1 MNTRRSY
8 LDHNATSPLRPQA
21 RAAMLAALEVA
32 GNPSSIH
39 AEGRAARAL
48 IETARGEV
56 AALVGVRAEDVVF
69 TSGGTEAINTVVGS
83 SFDAIVLSGI
93 EHDSVREAARAT
105 GGRIVELAVNA
116 EGVIEPGQLDRALDV
131 ATGCGEILV
140 SLQLANNETGVIQQV
155 PALAVRSKARGAV
168 VFADAVQAA
177 GKMPI
182 SFAELGVDAIA
193 ISAHK
198 LGGPKGVG
206 AVVTTPALRLA
217 PLLRGGGQERRRRAG
232 TENVAGIAGFGA
244 AAKAARETLEDAA
257 RLAGLRGQLERE
269 ILAVMPEATIA
280 GAATARLPN
289 TSCIV
294 VPGASAETQ
303 VIRFDLAGIA
313 VSSGSAC
320 SSGKV
325 GKSHVLQAMGLGDL
339 AGSAI
344 RVSLGWNTIEAEV
357 AHFVAAFAMIY
368 GTGASRSVA

>member
-131 ATGCGEILV
+131 AIITP
-140 SLQLANNETGVIQQV
+140 SDARD
-155 PALAVRSKARGAV
+155 PALLKKLGAV
-168 VFADAVQAA
+168 A
-177 GKMPI
+177 GRVL
-182 SFAELGVDAIA
+182 S
-193 ISAHK
+193 
-198 LGGPKGVG
+198 PK
-206 AVVTTPALRLA
+206 A
-217 PLLRGGGQERRRRAG
+217 
-232 TENVAGIAGFGA
+232 
-244 AAKAARETLEDAA
+244 
-257 RLAGLRGQLERE
+257 
-269 ILAVMPEATIA
+269 
-280 GAATARLPN
+280 
-289 TSCIV
+289 
-294 VPGASAETQ
+294 
-303 VIRFDLAGIA
+303 
-313 VSSGSAC
+313 
-320 SSGKV
+320 
-325 GKSHVLQAMGLGDL
+325 
-339 AGSAI
+339 
-344 RVSLGWNTIEAEV
+344 
-357 AHFVAAFAMIY
+357 
-368 GTGASRSVA
+368 